1 MAGKKV
7 LFISGSFSQNGI
19 AIGRK
24 TMSEH
29 PLATLQK
36 LDPDL
41 MAHLQATDPLIF
53 CDGALPRK
61 FKLLVAMAFD
71 AAAGAEGGVRS
82 LASAALQAGATKE
95 EIAETLRVAY
105 HLTGVGTLY
114 TASRALKDVVQ
125 EG

>member
-1 MAGKKV
+1 MD
-7 LFISGSFSQNGI
+7 
-19 AIGRK
+19 
-24 TMSEH
+24 EH

-41 MAHLQATDPLIF
+41 MTHLQATDPLIYA
-53 CDGALPRK
+53 DGALPRK

-71 AAAGAEGGVRS
+71 AAAGAEGGVRA
-82 LASAALQAGATKE
+82 LANAALQAGATRE

-125 EG
+125 ET